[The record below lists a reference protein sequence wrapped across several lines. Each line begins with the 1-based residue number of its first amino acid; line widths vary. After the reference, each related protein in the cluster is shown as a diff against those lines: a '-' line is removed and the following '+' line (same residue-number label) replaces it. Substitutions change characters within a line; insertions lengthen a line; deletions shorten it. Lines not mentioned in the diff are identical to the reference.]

1 MTSLIQRIA
10 ELERQIAQLEAQLPA
25 HSVKPWMLQ
34 RIEDLEEEL
43 EQLKRQQAEE
53 RPIRAA
59 YWVEPGR
66 FLAGEYP
73 GRPEP
78 HLMRQRLTAF
88 LRLGFDTFI
97 DLTANGEREPYFPIL
112 KAEGQDY
119 GLDVVHH
126 RFSVGDFGLPRRKQM
141 AEILDTVNSALD
153 AGRKVYLHCWAG
165 VGRTGTTVGCYLVQR
180 GLSGDQALTRL
191 AELFKTAEQSLYY
204 PQSPETAAQVKF
216 IRDWRAILP

>member
-1 MTSLIQRIA
+1 MTNLPQRIA

-25 HSVKPWMLQ
+25 HSVKPGMLQ
-34 RIEDLEEEL
+34 RLEDLEEEL
-43 EQLKRQQAEE
+43 AQLKQQAGE

-78 HLMRQRLTAF
+78 HLMRQRLTGF

-97 DLTANGEREPYFPIL
+97 DLTGEGEREPYSHIL
-112 KAEGQDY
+112 ETEGRDY
-119 GLDVVHH
+119 GLDVAHH
-126 RFSVGDFGLPRRKQM
+126 RFSVGDFGLPSRKQM
-141 AEILDTVNSALD
+141 AGVLDTLDSALA

-165 VGRTGTTVGCYLVQR
+165 VGRTGTAVGCYLVRR
-180 GLSGDQALTRL
+180 GMGGEEALARLSQ
-191 AELFKTAEQSLYY
+191 LFKTAEQSLYY
-204 PQSPETAAQVKF
+204 PQSPETAAQMRF
-216 IRDWRAILP
+216 ITDWK

>member
-1 MTSLIQRIA
+1 MTNLSQRIA
-10 ELERQIAQLEAQLPA
+10 ELERQIAQLESQLPA

-34 RIEDLEEEL
+34 RLEDLEEEL
-43 EQLKRQQAEE
+43 AQLKQQAAE

-59 YWVEPGR
+59 YWVEPGC

-97 DLTANGEREPYFPIL
+97 DLTGEGEREPYFPIL
-112 KAEGQDY
+112 KTEGRDY
-119 GLDVVHH
+119 GLDVTHH

-141 AEILDTVNSALD
+141 AEILDTVDSALA

-165 VGRTGTTVGCYLVQR
+165 VGRTGMAVGCHLVQR
-180 GLSGDQALTRL
+180 GLSGDQALARL
-191 AELFKTAEQSLYY
+191 AEFFKTAEQSLYY

-216 IRDWRAILP
+216 IRDWRETLP

>member
-1 MTSLIQRIA
+1 MPRVRAILVENDA
-10 ELERQIAQLEAQLPA
+10 LA
-25 HSVKPWMLQ
+25 
-34 RIEDLEEEL
+34 
-43 EQLKRQQAEE
+43 QLKRQAEE

-97 DLTANGEREPYFPIL
+97 DLTGEGEREPYFPL
-112 KAEGQDY
+112 LQAEGRDY
-119 GLDVVHH
+119 GLDVTHQ
-126 RFSVGDFGLPRRKQM
+126 RFSVGDFGLPGREQM
-141 AEILDTVNSALD
+141 AGVLDALDSALA

-165 VGRTGTTVGCYLVQR
+165 VGRTGTTVGCYLVRR
-180 GLSGDQALTRL
+180 GMSGEQALARL
-191 AELFKTAEQSLYY
+191 SQLFKTAEQSLYY
-204 PQSPETAAQVKF
+204 PQSPETAAQARFVMN
-216 IRDWRAILP
+216 WREALP